1 MGLFEDYTDQEGIM
15 ISKVTR
21 RFLLAAVL
29 GLMTLGIL
37 LPSGTG
43 DYTSK
48 VSAAPVYGYEKEITY
63 YSDASMTTIVGYGHI
78 YCNGRGTLTGT
89 SSPYHTEEILNVCCG
104 SVPC

>member
-1 MGLFEDYTDQEGIM
+1 M

-29 GLMTLGIL
+29 GLMTLGVL
-37 LPSGTG
+37 LPSGSG
-43 DYTSK
+43 DYTSR
-48 VSAAPVYGYEKEITY
+48 VSAAPIYGYEEEITY
-63 YSDASMTTIVGYGHI
+63 YSDAGMTTVVGYGHI